1 MPYKTNSYKKI
12 DKNLITL
19 INILKEH
26 KINYWICHGTLLGII
41 RDKELIPWDLDID
54 IGVIENKITRM
65 TLPIMLKKKG
75 FKEVKKTFLKNDGML
90 KFIKEGG
97 REVDINF
104 YQIDRENKTAYV
116 KWYIPKNLL
125 MRTIDALSFAKN
137 YKGNFSK
144 IINFFGFSEKFF
156 LKLKKNLVINSL
168 FYSHAGYSHKKE
180 YALKLKYYDFCGLKI
195 NVPEDFKSYLE
206 DLYGKNWRIPIKNY
220 NWIKHSPSTILLNK
234 ND

>member
-90 KFIKEGG
+90 KFIKEGKG
-97 REVDINF
+97 SR
-104 YQIDRENKTAYV
+104 
-116 KWYIPKNLL
+116 
-125 MRTIDALSFAKN
+125 
-137 YKGNFSK
+137 YK
-144 IINFFGFSEKFF
+144 F
-156 LKLKKNLVINSL
+156 LPN
-168 FYSHAGYSHKKE
+168 
-180 YALKLKYYDFCGLKI
+180 
-195 NVPEDFKSYLE
+195 
-206 DLYGKNWRIPIKNY
+206 
-220 NWIKHSPSTILLNK
+220 
-234 ND
+234 